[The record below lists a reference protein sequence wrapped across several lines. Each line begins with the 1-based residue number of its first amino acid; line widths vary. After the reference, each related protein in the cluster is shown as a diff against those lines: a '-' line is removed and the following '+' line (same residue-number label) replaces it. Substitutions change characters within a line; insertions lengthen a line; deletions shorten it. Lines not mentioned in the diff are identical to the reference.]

1 VTEERVRVSKF
12 EKQLEETWSLVD
24 ELFDSMSA
32 EDWQRKHGP
41 DWIFADLPWHIHYI
55 DQDFV
60 VIPTRKGGE
69 LPVEERLSFPSTSAL
84 NEWNDAMLASR
95 PADQSVQQSLEMM
108 RSMRAQC
115 RDLISEMTDASL
127 DEKAWFPLV
136 AMRGW
141 RTMETPA
148 NFCFNH
154 TFGHFMEA
162 KIRLKRPS
170 PQPSPDLVHA
180 RISGIMNLME
190 RAINKEKAAETKL
203 TIGMNF
209 TGPGGGSWTIDVDNG
224 SVSVEERSPGNPDF
238 VMTQSPETFEAFAV
252 KAVNPIWAMLTGRI
266 KVKGLRNIGPFMSL
280 IAPPSVTEVIEP
292 I

>member
-1 VTEERVRVSKF
+1 
-12 EKQLEETWSLVD
+12 
-24 ELFDSMSA
+24 
-32 EDWQRKHGP
+32 
-41 DWIFADLPWHIHYI
+41 
-55 DQDFV
+55 
-60 VIPTRKGGE
+60 
-69 LPVEERLSFPSTSAL
+69 
-84 NEWNDAMLASR
+84 
-95 PADQSVQQSLEMM
+95 
-108 RSMRAQC
+108 
-115 RDLISEMTDASL
+115 
-127 DEKAWFPLV
+127 
-136 AMRGW
+136 
-141 RTMETPA
+141 
-148 NFCFNH
+148 
-154 TFGHFMEA
+154 
-162 KIRLKRPS
+162 
-170 PQPSPDLVHA
+170 VHA